1 MTYLDDINRSLL
13 YPSVAF
19 VNVFGWSL
27 HQASVACRVMRFCK
41 WGRTSNFTRKSCSI
55 FWYCR

>member
-1 MTYLDDINRSLL
+1 
-13 YPSVAF
+13 
-19 VNVFGWSL
+19 
-27 HQASVACRVMRFCK
+27 MRFCK